1 MMCNMVSDVLFVSV
15 LFAIEVMEF
24 MVCMSDCVKAS
35 SVSILVYAR
44 CTVLLVFFSALVRP
58 ISWVCTGWVLVV
70 RSCFVSASW

>member
-35 SVSILVYAR
+35 SVSILV
-44 CTVLLVFFSALVRP
+44 
-58 ISWVCTGWVLVV
+58 
-70 RSCFVSASW
+70 